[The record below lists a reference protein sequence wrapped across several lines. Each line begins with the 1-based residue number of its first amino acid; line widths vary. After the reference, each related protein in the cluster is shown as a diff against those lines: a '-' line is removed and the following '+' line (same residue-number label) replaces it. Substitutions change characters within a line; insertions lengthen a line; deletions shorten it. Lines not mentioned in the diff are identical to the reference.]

1 MTDMPALMS
10 GKRGL
15 IMGVAND
22 HSIAWGIADM
32 LHKHGAELAFTYQGD
47 AFERRVRP
55 LAESVNAKAIVPCDV
70 EDEASMRQTFEA
82 VGKAFGGQI
91 DFVVHAI
98 AYSDKEELKGRY
110 LNTTRGN
117 FGRSM
122 LISCYSFTEVA
133 RLAQPYMSKGGALI
147 TLTYEG
153 STRVMPNYNVM
164 GVAKAALEASVRYL
178 AVDLGPQNIR
188 VNAVSPGPMRTLA
201 GSAIGSARATFKFT
215 AQHSPLRRNASLDE
229 VGGTALFLLSDL
241 GSGVSGEI
249 VHVDSGFHV
258 LGMPNPA
265 DLNGSG
271 NGNGEG

>member
-22 HSIAWGIADM
+22 HSIAWGIAEM
-32 LHKHGAELAFTYQGD
+32 LHRHGAELAFTFQGE

-55 LAESVNAKAIVPCDV
+55 LAESVNAKAVVPCDV
-70 EDEASMRQTFEA
+70 EDETSMRQAFEK
-82 VGKAFGGQI
+82 VGAAFGNQI

-117 FGRSM
+117 FGRSLM
-122 LISCYSFTEVA
+122 ISCYSFTEVA
-133 RLAQPYMSKGGALI
+133 RLAQPYMSKGGSLI

-229 VGGTALFLLSDL
+229 VGGAALFLLSDL
-241 GSGVSGEI
+241 GAGVTGEI
-249 VHVDSGFHV
+249 IHVDSGFHA

-265 DLNGSG
+265 DLNS
-271 NGNGEG
+271 NGNGEN

>member
-1 MTDMPALMS
+1 MTEMRALMS

-32 LHKHGAELAFTYQGD
+32 LHKHGAELAFTFQGE

-55 LAESVNAKAIVPCDV
+55 LAESVNAKAVVPCDV
-70 EDEASMRQTFEA
+70 EDETSMRQAFEK
-82 VGKAFGGQI
+82 VGAAFDNQI

-117 FGRSM
+117 FSRSL

-133 RLAQPYMSKGGALI
+133 RLAMPYMSKGGALI

-215 AQHSPLRRNASLDE
+215 AQHSPLRRNASLEE
-229 VGGTALFLLSDL
+229 VGGAALFLLSDL
-241 GSGVSGEI
+241 GAGVSGEI
-249 VHVDSGFHV
+249 VHVDSGFHA

-265 DLNGSG
+265 DLNG

>member
-32 LHKHGAELAFTYQGD
+32 LHRHGAELAFTFQGE

-55 LAESVNAKAIVPCDV
+55 LAESVNARAVVPCDV
-70 EDEASMRQTFEA
+70 EDETSMHHAFEKVA
-82 VGKAFGGQI
+82 KAFGGQI

-117 FGRSM
+117 FSRSM

-188 VNAVSPGPMRTLA
+188 INAVSPGPMRTLA

-215 AQHSPLRRNASLDE
+215 AQHSPLRRNASLEE
-229 VGGTALFLLSDL
+229 VGGAALFLLSDL
-241 GSGVSGEI
+241 GAGVTGEI
-249 VHVDSGFHV
+249 VHVDSGFHA

-265 DLNGSG
+265 DLNG